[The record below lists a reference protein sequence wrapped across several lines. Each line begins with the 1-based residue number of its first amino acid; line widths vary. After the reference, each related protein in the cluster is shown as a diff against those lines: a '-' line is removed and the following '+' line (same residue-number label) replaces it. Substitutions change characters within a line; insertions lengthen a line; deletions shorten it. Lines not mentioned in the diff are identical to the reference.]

1 MTSPTPPVSDVLRG
15 IEGLAARSGEMLA
28 EALNLIE
35 QAANAE
41 NAAMETA
48 VAALGE
54 SHARTVVDLARM
66 PVASEINR
74 VLHAIRSAADAMLAG
89 ASAPTSS
96 ELPVPVAAPRQEPSV
111 RMPAPLQPDA
121 SGRIDMFGISV
132 PASRSEEAAEVVA
145 AARTAVAQ
153 NRKANPYDHYRGKNS
168 WCKSLFLAA
177 FAQISAESS
186 HRHQTEETA
195 VSHGDGALPPAEA
208 VAAPE
213 RDVRPA
219 LPQRPSIAGSGPLR
233 ATRPIPSEQAPPPA
247 QPRVASPSP
256 SPSRLHAQG
265 ITAQT
270 IEDPVMSREP
280 PPMTS
285 KTPPRSFFKQ
295 RTR

>member
-41 NAAMETA
+41 SAAMETA

-89 ASAPTSS
+89 GGASASS
-96 ELPVPVAAPRQEPSV
+96 ELPAPVTAPRQQTSERIPT
-111 RMPAPLQPDA
+111 PLQPDA
-121 SGRIDMFGISV
+121 SGRIEMFGISV

-145 AARTAVAQ
+145 AARAAVAQ

-177 FAQISAESS
+177 FARISAESS
-186 HRHQTEETA
+186 HRQQTEETA
-195 VSHGDGALPPAEA
+195 VSLGDDALPPVE
-208 VAAPE
+208 AAPE
-213 RDVRPA
+213 RNIRPDLA
-219 LPQRPSIAGSGPLR
+219 QRPSITGSGPLR
-233 ATRPIPSEQAPPPA
+233 VARPMPSEQAPSPA
-247 QPRVASPSP
+247 QLRIASPSQ
-256 SPSRLHAQG
+256 SRLHAQG

-270 IEDPVMSREP
+270 IEDPIMSREP
-280 PPMTS
+280 PPKTS

>member
-48 VAALGE
+48 IAALGE

-66 PVASEINR
+66 PVASEISR

-89 ASAPTSS
+89 ASASTSS
-96 ELPVPVAAPRQEPSV
+96 ELPAPAALPRQEPSV
-111 RMPAPLQPDA
+111 RMPTPLQPDA

-145 AARTAVAQ
+145 SARAAVAQ

-177 FAQISAESS
+177 FARISAESS
-186 HRHQTEETA
+186 HRHQTEEAATSPGT
-195 VSHGDGALPPAEA
+195 VALPPAEA
-208 VAAPE
+208 EAAPE
-213 RDVRPA
+213 RDVRTG

-233 ATRPIPSEQAPPPA
+233 GSRPIPSEQAAPPVKP
-247 QPRVASPSP
+247 PRAASPSA
-256 SPSRLHAQG
+256 SRLHAQG

-280 PPMTS
+280 PPKTT

>member
-35 QAANAE
+35 QAAKAE

-74 VLHAIRSAADAMLAG
+74 VLQAIRSAADAMLAG
-89 ASAPTSS
+89 GSAPAAD
-96 ELPVPVAAPRQEPSV
+96 ELPAQTLAARQEAPS
-111 RMPAPLQPDA
+111 RTPPAPQPDA
-121 SGRIDMFGISV
+121 SGRIDMYGISV
-132 PASRSEEAAEVVA
+132 PASRSEEASEVVA
-145 AARTAVAQ
+145 AARTAVSQ

-177 FAQISAESS
+177 FARISAESG
-186 HRHQTEETA
+186 HRQQVEEP
-195 VSHGDGALPPAEA
+195 SSRNDDILLSSDAEA
-208 VAAPE
+208 PAD
-213 RDVRPA
+213 RDVRPVV
-219 LPQRPSIAGSGPLR
+219 PQRPSISGSGPLR
-233 ATRPIPSEQAPPPA
+233 AARQVPSEQSTPPV
-247 QPRVASPSP
+247 QPRPAAP

-270 IEDPVMSREP
+270 IEDPGKSREP
-280 PPMTS
+280 PPQAS
-285 KTPPRSFFKQ
+285 KSPTRTFFKQ

>member
-35 QAANAE
+35 QAAKAE
-41 NAAMETA
+41 NAALETA

-66 PVASEINR
+66 PVASEITR
-74 VLHAIRSAADAMLAG
+74 VLHAIRSATDSMLAG
-89 ASAPTSS
+89 AAASVSAEREASTVVQHS
-96 ELPVPVAAPRQEPSV
+96 EPLSRIP
-111 RMPAPLQPDA
+111 PAPQPDA
-121 SGRIDMFGISV
+121 SGRIEMYGILV
-132 PASRSEEAAEVVA
+132 PASRSEEASEVVA

-177 FAQISAESS
+177 FAQISAESTQ
-186 HRHQTEETA
+186 RLQADETSRRDDMVQSA
-195 VSHGDGALPPAEA
+195 PRVEPD
-208 VAAPE
+208 AASE
-213 RDVRPA
+213 MDTRPA
-219 LPQRPSIAGSGPLR
+219 APQRPSIAGSGPLR
-233 ATRPIPSEQAPPPA
+233 APRQVPADQAPPTVPPRPA
-247 QPRVASPSP
+247 APSAP
-256 SPSRLHAQG
+256 RLHAHG

-270 IEDPVMSREP
+270 IEDPGKSREP
-280 PPMTS
+280 PPQAPKAPT
-285 KTPPRSFFKQ
+285 RSFFKQ

>member
-35 QAANAE
+35 QAAKAE

-74 VLHAIRSAADAMLAG
+74 VLHAIRSAAEGMLAG

-96 ELPVPVAAPRQEPSV
+96 ELQGPAATPQQEPAV
-111 RMPAPLQPDA
+111 RIPAPLQPDA

-132 PASRSEEAAEVVA
+132 PASRSEEASEVVA
-145 AARTAVAQ
+145 EARSAVAQ

-177 FAQISAESS
+177 FARISAESAHRQQVDEPPS
-186 HRHQTEETA
+186 HAE
-195 VSHGDGALPPAEA
+195 GGIALVEAEA
-208 VAAPE
+208 PPE
-213 RDVRPA
+213 REVRA
-219 LPQRPSIAGSGPLR
+219 AVPQRPSIAGSGPLR
-233 ATRPIPSEQAPPPA
+233 ATRQVPSEQAPPPV
-247 QPRVASPSP
+247 QPRAAAPSQ
-256 SPSRLHAQG
+256 SRLHAQG

-270 IEDPVMSREP
+270 IEDPIMSREP
-280 PPMTS
+280 PPKAPKAPT
-285 KTPPRSFFKQ
+285 RSFFKQ